1 MADTA
6 AFDAALVDLG
16 FGPDERFGIFIVGL
30 DEGVDVLAELGDGVE
45 GRAVQ
50 RLSFED
56 REPDLDLVEP
66 GCAGWRE
73 MELHGGVTLEPAVA
87 FLGLWVLRLS
97 RTTWMA
103 VSG

>member
-1 MADTA
+1 LADTA

-16 FGPDERFGIFIVGL
+16 FGPDERFGIFIIGL

-50 RLSFED
+50 RLSLED

-66 GCAGWRE
+66 GCRV
-73 MELHGGVTLEPAVA
+73 GVKWNCTV
-87 FLGLWVLRLS
+87 G
-97 RTTWMA
+97 
-103 VSG
+103 